1 MEARR
6 LEDAAQQLAKQLAE
20 SEQIQGCKE
29 HCWVGWTGG
38 TDGFSVSSLVEW
50 MVGQSGPFCRKEGN
64 IFLFRFRDDRV

>member
-29 HCWVGWTGG
+29 QCWVEWTGG
-38 TDGFSVSSLVEW
+38 TDGFSVSWLAEW
-50 MVGQSGPFCRKEGN
+50 MVGQCAFCREQH
-64 IFLFRFRDDRV
+64 FLFRFGDDRV